1 LPAIAP
7 CLHVLQPLPQ
17 WIINASDKSRHLCG
31 SGCGGG
37 GADATASITTE
48 AAAAAAAAAAVVLAV
63 AKCTGQVTPPPGNL
77 PPVLALTRNH

>member
-48 AAAAAAAAAAVVLAV
+48 AAAAAAAAAVVLAV
-63 AKCTGQVTPPPGNL
+63 AKCTGQVTPPPEIC
-77 PPVLALTRNH
+77 PRF

>member
-31 SGCGGG
+31 SGCGG
-37 GADATASITTE
+37 ADATASITTE
-48 AAAAAAAAAAVVLAV
+48 AAAAVAAVVLAV
-63 AKCTGQVTPPPGNL
+63 AKCTRQVTPPPGNL
-77 PPVLALTRNH
+77 PPVLALTRKH